1 MSILNYKN
9 PYYDLEEGELPDQI
23 IPSSVQKEKVIRFG
37 IILGISVLS
46 ILVLKVILKNKK

>member
-23 IPSSVQKEKVIRFG
+23 IPSSVQKEKVI
-37 IILGISVLS
+37 
-46 ILVLKVILKNKK
+46 